1 MTSDRRGRESPDGA
15 VNVQFV
21 SSASA
26 AGTAVAPS
34 SAAARQWSIMLCCA
48 RRPRRPQMSWS
59 RGAAADLQLV
69 MSVRWT
75 RSAADA
81 AMRRRGRDES
91 SSRRKSSPNGHRAL
105 WWTHP
110 KFTD

>member
-21 SSASA
+21 SSAAA

-69 MSVRWT
+69 T
-75 RSAADA
+75 RRMAD
-81 AMRRRGRDES
+81 
-91 SSRRKSSPNGHRAL
+91 
-105 WWTHP
+105 
-110 KFTD
+110 